1 MRLGKKTL
9 WQINSIMF
17 LASVHIFSN
26 KVAQKI
32 LVLAGL
38 ADQLRLNIIC
48 VFLRVDGRVCF
59 SFNS

>member
-1 MRLGKKTL
+1 
-9 WQINSIMF
+9 MF

-48 VFLRVDGRVCF
+48 VFFLRVGGRVCF

>member
-1 MRLGKKTL
+1 
-9 WQINSIMF
+9 MF

-38 ADQLRLNIIC
+38 ADQLRLSIIC
-48 VFLRVDGRVCF
+48 VFLRVDGRISF